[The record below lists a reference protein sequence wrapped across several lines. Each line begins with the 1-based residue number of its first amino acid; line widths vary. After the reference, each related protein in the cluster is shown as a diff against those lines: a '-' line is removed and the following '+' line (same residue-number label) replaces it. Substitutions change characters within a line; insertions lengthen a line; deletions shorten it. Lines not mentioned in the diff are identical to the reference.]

1 MADNDN
7 PHPLDFLR
15 IRVDHADGTENACP
29 NSIIGCAIWA
39 VTGEEPDWRGRN
51 NGFHPDSELF
61 NPLSLKPLPDTTS
74 VISGEPAVVYRAD
87 GNTIPMT
94 VEELLRFIRHDL
106 RPEEFRVLFAK
117 YGGIHEIHDDFYDP
131 RTGEAFQPIL
141 RAALA
146 EASET
151 HARR

>member
-7 PHPLDFLR
+7 ENPLDFLK

-29 NSIIGCAIWA
+29 NSIVGCAIWA
-39 VTGEEPDWRGRN
+39 VTGEEPEWRGRN
-51 NGFHPDSELF
+51 NGFLSDSVLF
-61 NPLSLKPLPDTTS
+61 NPLALKPLPGAVS

-94 VEELLRFIRHDL
+94 VEELLRFMRHDL
-106 RPEEFRVLFAK
+106 RPEEFRILFAK

-131 RTGEAFQPIL
+131 RTGEAWQPIL
-141 RAALA
+141 QERAAKP
-146 EASET
+146 SQT
-151 HARR
+151 S

>member
-7 PHPLDFLR
+7 EHPLDFLK

-29 NSIIGCAIWA
+29 NSIVGCAIWA
-39 VTGEEPDWRGRN
+39 VTGEEPEWRGRN
-51 NGFHPDSELF
+51 NGFLSDSVLF
-61 NPLSLKPLPDTTS
+61 NPLTLKPLPGAES

-106 RPEEFRVLFAK
+106 HPEEFRILLAK
-117 YGGIHEIHDDFYDP
+117 YGAIHEIHDDFYDP
-131 RTGEAFQPIL
+131 RTGEAWQPIL
-141 RAALA
+141 R
-146 EASET
+146 EAV
-151 HARR
+151 AKAKPNR